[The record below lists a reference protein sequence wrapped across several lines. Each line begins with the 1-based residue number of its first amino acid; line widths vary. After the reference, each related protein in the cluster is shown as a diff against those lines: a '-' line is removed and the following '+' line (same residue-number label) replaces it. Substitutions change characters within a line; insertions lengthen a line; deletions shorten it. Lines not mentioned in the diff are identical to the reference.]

1 MSLTKPSS
9 PVNRVA
15 SFITI
20 IIGCIVLAGW
30 LFNISSLTSLLP
42 GYGKMRMG
50 TAFCFIFSGLSLYL
64 RQDGQQGS
72 KVRNYTGLV
81 CSLIVLAIGTLSL
94 SSYIFSWNFDINSIL
109 WNITHAGT
117 AGKPTGKMSL
127 IVSLNFTLLGVI
139 FLLLGKRNYHLLV
152 QILLIAMIPGCMLI
166 ILNRLFGVS
175 FLTAIPLRAP
185 TTMLAAVLFIVLFI
199 GVLTSAALGYIHYSF
214 VKRIAVFFVLIIL
227 VRGTVFFAIDRNNQ
241 LAADKDKWL
250 SHNHKVIL
258 LTESLNDQANDI
270 QSITRGYIIT
280 GDDKFPLTLG
290 HIADTIRNNISD
302 LRTVT
307 RDNAAQRSMVDT
319 LDVYVADFIASQN
332 KLFSIRRREGFD
344 AAQKM
349 IMAVGGN
356 ALLEK
361 VQSYSLAI
369 RQRENEILDEHKAQ
383 SDLIVS
389 NSSRLF
395 MVFQFIAAILM
406 LVAFKIIYDHVQ
418 QRNRT
423 EQALSKSLQETS
435 DYKYALNE
443 SSIVSITNEKGII
456 KHVNDNFCNISKYSR
471 AELLGQ
477 EYSIIQSGFHTK
489 EFLHGISQTLEQG
502 KVWRGELKSKAKDG
516 TCYWLH
522 SIIVPF
528 VNEEGKPYQYLALHS
543 DITQRKELEEEII
556 QMNRELQKRVEEK
569 TREVIEKEQ
578 QYRFL
583 FQNMREGIQI
593 IGSDWRYLFVNS
605 SAIEHS
611 GYSQDE
617 LIGYS
622 MMEKYPG
629 IEKTELFSVL
639 ENCMKNRSA
648 DVLETEFRFPDGSS
662 RWFKMSIQPVAGGI
676 SMLSMDINE
685 RKKIEQQLIES
696 DRFLN
701 ETQKIS
707 KIGSYVLDFR
717 SGIWKGSQVLDNIF
731 GLTKDSEHTI
741 EDWTSIIHPEDQ
753 VMMTDYLTMEV
764 IGKKRRFDKE
774 YRIINKETKK
784 VRFVYGIGDLEFDA
798 DGTLDKMMGT
808 IQDITERK
816 RLEKELAEQKLKE
829 QQLINEITIQTQ
841 ENERKELG
849 RELHDNVNQILA
861 IVKMYLGMLNTGD
874 YSTEDNL
881 LEKSYEYV
889 NDAMKEIRKLS
900 HSLVAPS
907 LGNLDLKESLQILAN
922 DTNLLN
928 GLQVHLDIDKSF
940 TEDGADKTKELMLY
954 RVVQEQLNN
963 ITKYAKANE
972 AFIILK
978 KENDTLRLTIADNG
992 VGFDTTQKST
1002 GGIGLTNMKSRIEF
1016 YSGKLNIISAPK
1028 QGCKI
1033 EISIPSYSVG
1043 N

>member
-1 MSLTKPSS
+1 MSIAKPSS

-42 GYGKMRMG
+42 GYGKMSWG

-64 RQDGQQGS
+64 RQDGEPGS
-72 KVRNYTGLV
+72 KVRNYTALV
-81 CSLIVLAIGTLSL
+81 CSLIVLAIGALSL
-94 SSYIFSWNFDINSIL
+94 SSYIFGWHFDINNFF
-109 WNITHAGT
+109 WNETRAEIAGNS
-117 AGKPTGKMSL
+117 AEKMSL
-127 IVSLNFTLLGVI
+127 IVSLNFTLLGII
-139 FLLLGKRNYHLLV
+139 FLLLGKRNYHLLLQV
-152 QILLIAMIPGCMLI
+152 LLIAMIPGCMLI
-166 ILNRLFGVS
+166 IFNHLFGVS
-175 FLTAIPLRAP
+175 FLTAIPLKAP
-185 TTMLAAVLFIVLFI
+185 TTLLTALLFIVLCI
-199 GVLTSAALGYIHYSF
+199 GVLTSTALGYIHYSF
-214 VKRIAVFFVLIIL
+214 VKKIAVFFVLIVLI
-227 VRGTVFFAIDRNNQ
+227 RGTVFFAIDRNNQ
-241 LAADKDKWL
+241 LVADKDKWL

-270 QSITRGYIIT
+270 QNITRGYIIT

-302 LRTVT
+302 LRKVT
-307 RDNAAQRSMVDT
+307 GDNAVQRLMVDT
-319 LDVYVADFIASQN
+319 LGVYVADFIASQN
-332 KLFSIRRREGFD
+332 ELFGIKRTKGFV

-349 IMAVGGN
+349 IMAGGGN

-361 VQSYSLAI
+361 VHAYSSVI
-369 RQRENEILDEHKAQ
+369 RQRENELLNEHKVQ
-383 SDLIVS
+383 NELIVR

-395 MVFQFIAAILM
+395 MAFQVIAAILM

-418 QRNRT
+418 QRNKT
-423 EQALSKSLQETS
+423 EQALGKSLRETS

-471 AELLGQ
+471 EELLGKD
-477 EYSIIQSGFHTK
+477 YSIIQSGFHTK
-489 EFLHGISQTLEQG
+489 EFLDGLLQTLKQG

-528 VNEEGKPYQYLALHS
+528 VNEAGKPYQYLALHS
-543 DITQRKELEEEII
+543 DITQRKELEEEIM
-556 QMNRELQKRVEEK
+556 QMNLDLQKRVEEK

-605 SAIEHS
+605 SAIEHT
-611 GYSQDE
+611 GYSQDK
-617 LIGYS
+617 LIGYT

-629 IEKTELFSVL
+629 ISKTELFRIL

-648 DVLETEFRFPDGSS
+648 DDLETEFRFPDRTS
-662 RWFKMSIQPVAGGI
+662 RWFKMSIQPIAGGI
-676 SMLSMDINE
+676 SILSMDIDE
-685 RKKIEQQLIES
+685 RKKIEQKLIES
-696 DRFLN
+696 EKFLV

-707 KIGSYVLDFR
+707 KIGSYVLDFK
-717 SGIWKGSQVLDNIF
+717 SGIWKGSQVLDNLF
-731 GLTKDSEHTI
+731 GLTGDSEHTI
-741 EDWTSIIHPEDQ
+741 ESWASIVHPEDQ
-753 VMMTDYLTMEV
+753 VMMTEYLALEV
-764 IGKKRRFDKE
+764 VGKKQRFDKE

-808 IQDITERK
+808 IQDVTERK
-816 RLEKELAEQKLKE
+816 GLENELAEQKLKE
-829 QQLINEITIQTQ
+829 QKLINEITIQTQ
-841 ENERKELG
+841 EKERKELG

-861 IVKMYLGMLNTGD
+861 IVKMYLGMLTSGD
-874 YSTEDNL
+874 YSTDDNL

-907 LGNLDLKESLQILAN
+907 LGNLGLKESLQILAN

-928 GLQVHLDIDKSF
+928 GLQVHLDLDKSF

-978 KENDTLRLTIADNG
+978 KENDTLLLTIADNG
-992 VGFDTTQKST
+992 VGFDTNQKSM

-1016 YSGKLNIISAPK
+1016 YSGKLNIISAPQ

-1033 EISIPSYSVG
+1033 EISIPSV
-1043 N
+1043 